1 MTSESCTYRK
11 FYRKRKRSNKKTEIP
26 GNLFTRPYR
35 EATTKMSVGPRT
47 MGLAKL
53 NRCAPWNLNVRKYV
67 SDQLLADGEV
77 KKSRIPLNIDTNMLK
92 IGFLGG
98 GKMAQALAKGLI
110 RAGLSKGEMMLASC
124 LPTDTGSIETFK
136 EMKSNTVFT
145 NVPVIDHGDVLIL
158 SVKPQVVPKVLP
170 EFGIRDDK
178 KLLISIAMGVSLASL
193 EKALPEETPVI
204 RVMPNTPA
212 LVGCGATVFARG
224 KYASD
229 KDAEIT
235 EKLFS
240 AVGICE
246 EVPENFIDPVTALA
260 GSGPAYIYMVIEA
273 MADGGVKMGLT
284 RPIAYK
290 LAAQTV
296 LGAGTMVLETKLHP
310 GQLKD
315 DVSSPAG
322 STITGIH
329 QLEKHGLRSA
339 IISAVEAAT
348 LRCKEVSS
356 RTEKN

>member
-1 MTSESCTYRK
+1 MINMTVGLKLMK
-11 FYRKRKRSNKKTEIP
+11 F
-26 GNLFTRPYR
+26 
-35 EATTKMSVGPRT
+35 
-47 MGLAKL
+47 
-53 NRCAPWNLNVRKYV
+53 NRRIRQNLNMRKYV

-98 GKMAQALAKGLI
+98 GKMAQALAKGFI
-110 RAGLSKGEMMLASC
+110 RIGLSKGEMMLASC
-124 LPTDTGSIETFK
+124 LPNDTGSIEAFK
-136 EMKSNTVFT
+136 EMGSNTVFT
-145 NVPVIDHGDVLIL
+145 NVPVIDYGDVLIL

-170 EFGIRDDK
+170 EFRTHDNK
-178 KLLISIAMGVSLASL
+178 KLLISIAMGISLESL
-193 EKALPEETPVI
+193 EKALPKETPVM

-229 KDAEIT
+229 KDAEVT

-246 EVPENFIDPVTALA
+246 EVPESFIDPVTALA
-260 GSGPAYIYMVIEA
+260 SSGPAYIYMVIEA
-273 MADGGVKMGLT
+273 MADGGVKMGLP

-296 LGAGTMVLETKLHP
+296 LGAGTMVRETNLHP

-315 DVSSPAG
+315 DVTSPAG
-322 STITGIH
+322 CTITGTH

-339 IISAVEAAT
+339 LITAIEAAT
-348 LRCKEVSS
+348 LRCREISQAK
-356 RTEKN
+356 KN